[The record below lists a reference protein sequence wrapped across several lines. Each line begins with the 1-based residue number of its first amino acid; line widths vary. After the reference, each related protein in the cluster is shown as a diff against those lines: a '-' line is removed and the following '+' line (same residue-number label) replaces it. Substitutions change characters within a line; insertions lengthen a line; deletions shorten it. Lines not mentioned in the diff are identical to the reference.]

1 MENETFKEE
10 LDKML
15 KSRIQLYFKEKV
27 LSYKLQDKK
36 ADREF
41 IDEEFIDAKW
51 ITEQFENN
59 KCCRFCKS
67 YYEIRLNEDSNMVS
81 NLTVD
86 RINNTLAHIKSN
98 CQLCCHHCNITKG
111 NRC

>member
-1 MENETFKEE
+1 
-10 LDKML
+10 ML

-41 IDEEFIDAKW
+41 IDAKW
-51 ITEQFENN
+51 ITEQLENN
-59 KCCRFCKS
+59 KCCRFCKC
-67 YYEIRLNEDSNMVS
+67 YYEIFFNEDSFIVS

-86 RINNTLAHIKSN
+86 RINNNLPHIKSN
-98 CQLCCHHCNITKG
+98 SQLCCHHCNITKG
-111 NRC
+111 NRY